1 MCMSPK
7 VPAPPP
13 PPAQRQSTKAPEIKS
28 RAGDQ
33 FGQRRRGYAALM
45 SVKAPSL
52 QPAMTTAS
60 LFYGG
65 SNM

>member
-7 VPAPPP
+7 VPAL
-13 PPAQRQSTKAPEIKS
+13 PAQRQSTKAPEIKS
-28 RAGDQ
+28 LAGDQ
-33 FGQRRRGYAALM
+33 FGQRRWGYAALM

-52 QPAMTTAS
+52 QPVMTTAY

-65 SNM
+65 PKT